1 MNGPREFT
9 VHRIIVAIDSSAQAK
24 AAIETAASI
33 AARLNAEILGLFVE
47 DIDLVNLAGLPM
59 GREIGLISGQS
70 RAFDKSALEEGFR
83 VEAARARRELQ
94 QVARQS
100 RVVSSFRV
108 VRGRVDVEVVAA
120 AAEGDLLILGTASRS
135 VGFRR
140 RAGSVAV
147 AAAERAPRS
156 VLLMR
161 PGARVQGKALLVY
174 DGSPGS
180 DLAIE
185 AAVRLVGAQDS
196 NLTVLLPAETAARA
210 RELEAKIREQ
220 LARFRMAPTFLQV
233 RRLEIDDLCRL
244 ASQTGSDVLVISGRS
259 PLLAGGAHAQLLER
273 VGCPV
278 LIVR

>member
-1 MNGPREFT
+1 MNGPREF
-9 VHRIIVAIDSSAQAK
+9 VVRRIVVAIDSSAHAK
-24 AAIETAASI
+24 AALETAASI
-33 AARLNAEILGLFVE
+33 AARFNAEILGLFVE
-47 DIDLVNLAGLPM
+47 DIDLVNLAKLPL
-59 GREIGLISGQS
+59 GKEIGFISGQP
-70 RAFDKSALEEGFR
+70 REFDTHALEEGFR
-83 VEAARARRELQ
+83 VEVARARRELQ
-94 QVARQS
+94 QIAGRS

-108 VRGRVDVEVVAA
+108 VRGRVDAEVMTA

-180 DLAIE
+180 DLALE
-185 AAVRLVGAQDS
+185 AAVRLVGAKDS
-196 NLTVLLPAETAARA
+196 ALTILIPAETPERG
-210 RELEAKIREQ
+210 RELDAEVRER
-220 LARFRMAPTFLQV
+220 LARFRMVPTFVQV
-233 RRLEIDDLCRL
+233 RRLELNDLCRL
-244 ASQTGSDVLVISGRS
+244 AGQTGSDVLVLNGRS
-259 PLLAGGAHAQLLER
+259 PLLAGGAHAQLLEQ
-273 VGCPV
+273 VACPV